1 MDAGRSMR
9 AVGGENSSFCISAGV
24 WAWTRAFGPS
34 VEYGNSNNV
43 ECPCFVSGDTGMMAA
58 RKIKEATNY
67 NGKNS
72 KWTSKKTSEL
82 WVPHRDKEGA
92 PDRAR

>member
-1 MDAGRSMR
+1 M
-9 AVGGENSSFCISAGV
+9 
-24 WAWTRAFGPS
+24 WTWTRAFGPS
-34 VEYGNSNNV
+34 VGYGNSNSV

-72 KWTSKKTSEL
+72 KWTSKKPVNYGFSTRIKRALLIEQ
-82 WVPHRDKEGA
+82 DKRL
-92 PDRAR
+92 PLH